1 MVLGIIKKLNTS
13 QAKVKPPRK
22 VVLEIPPGLNEK
34 ILKKRIERLIERE
47 KRMKEL
53 FGILKTKKSWDEL
66 EGSFYGQASA

>member
-1 MVLGIIKKLNTS
+1 MS
-13 QAKVKPPRK
+13 E

-34 ILKKRIERLIERE
+34 LLKKRIERLIERE

-66 EGSFYGQASA
+66 EESVYDQASTY